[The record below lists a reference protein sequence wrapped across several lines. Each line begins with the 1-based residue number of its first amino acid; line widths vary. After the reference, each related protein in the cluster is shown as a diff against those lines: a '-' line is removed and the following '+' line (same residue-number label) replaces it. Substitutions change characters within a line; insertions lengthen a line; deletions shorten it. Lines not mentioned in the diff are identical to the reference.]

1 MSPSSRVFGLA
12 LGVVVSLGTVA
23 SLATAGDL
31 VAPHPSTPAVPIAA
45 AQEPPAKEG
54 KEKSIAIQAKRFE
67 FAPSTLTLTHDEPVE
82 LALSSEDVRH
92 GFFSR
97 ELGIDSEFVPGKT
110 TVARLTPHKP
120 GTYTVICDRFCGAG
134 HGNMKLTVVVE

>member
-1 MSPSSRVFGLA
+1 MNASSRVLALAIGLA
-12 LGVVVSLGTVA
+12 ASVGTVA
-23 SLATAGDL
+23 SLR
-31 VAPHPSTPAVPIAA
+31 SF

-54 KEKSIAIQAKRFE
+54 NAKSIAIQAKRFE
-67 FAPSTLTLTHDEPVE
+67 FAPSTLRLTHDEPVE
-82 LALSSEDVRH
+82 LALTSEDVRH

-110 TVARLTPHKP
+110 TMARLTPHKP
-120 GTYTVICDRFCGAG
+120 GTYTVICDRFCGSG